1 MVIMLGVA
9 TLIIVMS
16 VMNGFRFELV
26 NRILG
31 TNGHVLILPQAVDL
45 GDYEAMA
52 ARAAAAP
59 GVTRAAPIIEDRV
72 MATARAGRS
81 FVLVRGVRPED
92 ALTLSALAE
101 PEEARGDLA
110 DFGAGGIAIG
120 SGIADELN
128 LRVGDK
134 IKLVSS
140 AGTGHYYT
148 TDKNKRTTPDKLEM
162 KKYDPVV
169 RKHVMYK
176 EAKIK

>member
-1 MVIMLGVA
+1 MSTPAFAGFEWMIAGRYLRARRKERAISAITGFSLVGIMLGVA

-52 ARAAAAP
+52 ARAATAP

-72 MATARAGRS
+72 MATARGGNTG
-81 FVLVRGVRPED
+81 VLVRGVRPED
-92 ALTLSALAE
+92 AKTLSALAD

-110 DFGAGGIAIG
+110 
-120 SGIADELN
+120 E
-128 LRVGDK
+128 RV
-134 IKLVSS
+134 
-140 AGTGHYYT
+140 
-148 TDKNKRTTPDKLEM
+148 
-162 KKYDPVV
+162 
-169 RKHVMYK
+169 HV
-176 EAKIK
+176 AL